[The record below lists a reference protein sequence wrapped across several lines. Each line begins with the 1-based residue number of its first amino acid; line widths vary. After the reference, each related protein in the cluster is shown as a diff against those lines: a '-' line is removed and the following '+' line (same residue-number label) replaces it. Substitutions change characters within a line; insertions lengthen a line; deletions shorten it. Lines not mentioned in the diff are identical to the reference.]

1 MGNWKQNF
9 AKTNFNNS
17 KGGWILMSK
26 SWSLV
31 LTVVFVFLFFSGS
44 SAEQKKA
51 VDSFKEIENSV
62 TEYTLSNG
70 LKFIIL
76 ERHEAPVVSFC
87 TYANVGSN
95 NELTGI
101 TGISH
106 LFEHM
111 AFKGTS
117 TIGTKDYDNEQK
129 AIAQEDSLFDEIL
142 KERDKGDRT
151 DQEKLK
157 KLGEEFTKAQDE
169 ARGYVISNQLGSI
182 VEEEG
187 GVGLNAFTS
196 NDQTCYIYSFPSNK
210 LELWMSLESDRF
222 VHPVLREFYKEKDVV
237 MEERRLGVESNPWG
251 KLFEEF
257 MATAYKAHP
266 YHHQVLGHMSDLE
279 SMSRQQAEEYLKK
292 YYVPNNL
299 TIGIV
304 GDVNPQEV
312 IVLAEKYFGKIPKG
326 EYPPPVRTKE
336 PEQLGEKRVEV
347 EDKSQPIL
355 MIGYHRPNVTHADN
369 AAISAVADYLG
380 GGRTSE
386 LYKILVK
393 DKKIAVAVGAIPVF
407 PAEKYPSLIGF
418 YAVPAKD
425 HTNKECEEIIYQE
438 IEKVKTDT
446 ISTAD
451 LVAIKTRAK
460 ANFLRGLKSNLGMAL
475 QLTSYQV
482 ISGDWRNLFTELDR
496 INRVNAADVKQ
507 VANEYLKK
515 SNRTVAELVTIK

>member
-1 MGNWKQNF
+1 
-9 AKTNFNNS
+9 
-17 KGGWILMSK
+17 MSK
-26 SWSLV
+26 RWSLV
-31 LTVVFVFLFFSGS
+31 LTVFFVFLFFPWS

-95 NELTGI
+95 NEVTGI

-106 LFEHM
+106 MFEHM

-117 TIGTKDYDNEQK
+117 TIGTKDYGSEQK
-129 AIAQEDSLFDEIL
+129 AMAKEDSLFDEIL
-142 KERDKGDRT
+142 KERDKGERV
-151 DQEKLK
+151 DQERLK
-157 KLGEEFTKAQDE
+157 NLGEEFAKAQDE

-237 MEERRLGVESNPWG
+237 MEERRLGVESNPFG

-257 MATAYKAHP
+257 MAAAYKAHP
-266 YHHQVLGHMSDLE
+266 YHHEVVGHMSDLE

-312 IVLAEKYFGKIPKG
+312 ITLAEKYFGTIPKG

-355 MIGYHRPNVTHADN
+355 VVGYHRPNVNDPDDPAFN
-369 AAISAVADYLG
+369 AIADYLG
-380 GGRTSE
+380 GGRTSQ

-393 DKKIAVAVGAIPVF
+393 EKKIAVAVGVIPTL
-407 PAEKYPSLIGF
+407 PGEKYPSLIAI

-425 HTNKECEEIIYQE
+425 HTNRECEDMIYQE
-438 IEKVKTDT
+438 IEKIKTDT
-446 ISTAD
+446 VSTSD
-451 LVAIKTRAK
+451 LAAIKTRAK
-460 ANFLRGLKSNLGMAL
+460 VNFLKQLKSNLGMAI
-475 QLTSYQV
+475 QLTSYQA
-482 ISGDWRNLFTELDR
+482 ISGDWRNLFDQLDL
-496 INRVNAADVKQ
+496 INEVTASDIER
-507 VANEYLKK
+507 VANQYLKK
-515 SNRTVAELVTIK
+515 SNRTVAELVTVK